1 MAQPQGS
8 LTAAETAGHLKTEDS
23 EKNILTATAKKNRG
37 ADRGLQG
44 NRNGKD
50 SVKGLHSGNVTTV
63 LSRDAETV
71 LSRDAETVH
80 SRDAE
85 TVLSRDAVT
94 VHLKDMETVLSR
106 NEATES
112 ENAAVQTLN

>member
-44 NRNGKD
+44 NRSGKD
-50 SVKGLHSGNVTTV
+50 SVKGLHSGNATTV
-63 LSRDAETV
+63 HSRDAETV

-80 SRDAE
+80 
-85 TVLSRDAVT
+85 SRDAVT

>member
-50 SVKGLHSGNVTTV
+50 SVKGLHSGNAT
-63 LSRDAETV
+63 
-71 LSRDAETVH
+71 TVH

>member
-44 NRNGKD
+44 NRSGKD
-50 SVKGLHSGNVTTV
+50 SVKGLHSGNATTVLSRDVVTVLSRDMVTV
-63 LSRDAETV
+63 LSRDAE
-71 LSRDAETVH
+71 
-80 SRDAE
+80 
-85 TVLSRDAVT
+85 T

-106 NEATES
+106 NEATGS
-112 ENAAVQTLN
+112 ENAAEQTLN

>member
-44 NRNGKD
+44 NRSGKD
-50 SVKGLHSGNVTTV
+50 SVKGLHSGNATTV
-63 LSRDAETV
+63 LSRDV
-71 LSRDAETVH
+71 VTVH
-80 SRDAE
+80 LKDVV
-85 TVLSRDAVT
+85 TVHLKDAVT

-106 NEATES
+106 NEATGS
-112 ENAAVQTLN
+112 ENAAEQTLN

>member
-44 NRNGKD
+44 NRSGKD
-50 SVKGLHSGNVTTV
+50 SVKGLHSGNATTV

-80 SRDAE
+80 
-85 TVLSRDAVT
+85 LKDAVT

-106 NEATES
+106 NEATGS
-112 ENAAVQTLN
+112 ENAAEQTLN

>member
-23 EKNILTATAKKNRG
+23 EKNILTETAKKNRG

-44 NRNGKD
+44 NRSGKD
-50 SVKGLHSGNVTTV
+50 SVKGLHSGNATTV
-63 LSRDAETV
+63 LSRDVVTV

-80 SRDAE
+80 
-85 TVLSRDAVT
+85 LKDAVT

-106 NEATES
+106 NEATGS
-112 ENAAVQTLN
+112 ENAAEQTLN

>member
-44 NRNGKD
+44 NRSGND
-50 SVKGLHSGNVTTV
+50 SVKGLHSGNATTV
-63 LSRDAETV
+63 LSRDVVTV

-80 SRDAE
+80 
-85 TVLSRDAVT
+85 LKDAVT
-94 VHLKDMETVLSR
+94 VHLKDMETVLLR
-106 NEATES
+106 NEATGS
-112 ENAAVQTLN
+112 ENAAEQTLN

>member
-44 NRNGKD
+44 NRSGKD
-50 SVKGLHSGNVTTV
+50 SVKGLHSGNATTV
-63 LSRDAETV
+63 LSRDMVTV

-80 SRDAE
+80 
-85 TVLSRDAVT
+85 LKDAVT

-106 NEATES
+106 NEATGS
-112 ENAAVQTLN
+112 ENAAEQTLN

>member
-44 NRNGKD
+44 NRSGKD
-50 SVKGLHSGNVTTV
+50 SVKGLHSGDVTTV
-63 LSRDAETV
+63 LSRDV
-71 LSRDAETVH
+71 ETVH

-85 TVLSRDAVT
+85 TVHLRDAVT

-106 NEATES
+106 NEATGS
-112 ENAAVQTLN
+112 ENAAEQTLN

>member
-44 NRNGKD
+44 NRSGKD
-50 SVKGLHSGNVTTV
+50 SVKGLHSGNATTV
-63 LSRDAETV
+63 LSRDVVTV

-80 SRDAE
+80 
-85 TVLSRDAVT
+85 LKDAVT

-106 NEATES
+106 NEATGS
-112 ENAAVQTLN
+112 ENAAEQTLN